1 MAATEVKNING
12 DTVSQRDLP
21 DAIFDVPVKKDVL
34 HAVVRMQMASRR
46 SGTASAKTRS
56 AVKGSGSKLFR
67 QKGTGRARRGDIKS
81 PLLKG
86 GGVVFGPVPRDYS
99 FKVPKKVR
107 RLALRMALTCKCQEN
122 ELIVVDAL
130 TLNRIK
136 TKDFVQ
142 IAEALGTRRALIV
155 TADKNENLELSARNV
170 PGIKVLR
177 SEGINVYDILRYDHL
192 ILEEAALTAIEGRLA

>member
-34 HAVVRMQMASRR
+34 HAVVRMQMAARR

-136 TKDFVQ
+136 TKDFVK
-142 IAEALGTRRALIV
+142 ITDALGTRSALIV

-170 PGIKVLR
+170 PRIKVLR

-192 ILEEAALTAIEGRLA
+192 ILEEAALAAIEGRLA